1 MMTVVWCEMSRIGTD
16 AGTKLD
22 LMAGHSPSL
31 AVNVQPLIAGTQV
44 NQLVSEGVRYR
55 VVMINKPH
63 VVPLIDTNPVSPLAV
78 GIAIIAQWCQCRCVE
93 FGQP

>member
-1 MMTVVWCEMSRIGTD
+1 MMTVVWSQVRGIGTD

-22 LMAGHSPSL
+22 LMAGYSSAL

-44 NQLVSEGVRYR
+44 NQLVGKGVWYR

-63 VVPLIDTNPVSPLAV
+63 VVPLIDTHPVSPLAV
-78 GIAIIAQWCQCRCVE
+78 GVAIIAQWCQCRCVE
-93 FGQP
+93 LGQA